1 MGVKINGF
9 LKFFFY
15 LFSFISYLS
24 EALFEPLL
32 APKQHL
38 AVTTAAAQAPQRLL
52 WQLVAGFE
60 CMFHR

>member
-38 AVTTAAAQAPQRLL
+38 TVTAVERKLRNGCFGSSLL
-52 WQLVAGFE
+52 ASN
-60 CMFHR
+60 